1 MAARSSATPASA
13 TAPTLSFDAPAA
25 TRRLLRE
32 ARIGALATLDAEGGP
47 YASLV
52 QVATLPDGTPILLLS
67 TLARHTRNILA
78 DSRVSL
84 LIDERRSGDEL
95 QGARAGLMGCAVRL
109 SEADEI
115 EMARRRFLARHPDAA
130 MFVGFAD
137 FAFYRVEVT
146 SAHLVAGFGRITD
159 VSRDDLIL
167 DTSDAAEMLAAEE
180 SAVAHMNEDHRD
192 AITLYALHLIGTGPG
207 DWRMIGIDPA
217 GCDLMSGT
225 EVRRLDFPRRATTAR
240 AMREI
245 LVELATKARGAPVD
259 SSQ

>member
-1 MAARSSATPASA
+1 MAAANPARSTPA
-13 TAPTLSFDAPAA
+13 PSFDAPAA

-32 ARIGALATLDAEGGP
+32 ARIGALATLDADGGP

-84 LIDERRSGDEL
+84 LLDERRTGDEL
-95 QGARAGLMGCAVRL
+95 QGARAGFIGRAVRL
-109 SEADEI
+109 TGADETD
-115 EMARRRFLARHPDAA
+115 MARRRFLARHPDAA
-130 MFVGFAD
+130 AFAGFAD

-146 SAHLVAGFGRITD
+146 GAHLVAGFGRITD
-159 VSRDDLIL
+159 VARADLIL
-167 DTSDAAEMLAAEE
+167 DTSDAAEMLAAEA

-192 AITLYALHLIGTGPG
+192 AITLYAMHLIGTGPG

-245 LVELATKARGAPVD
+245 LVELANKARGATMD
-259 SSQ
+259 SAH